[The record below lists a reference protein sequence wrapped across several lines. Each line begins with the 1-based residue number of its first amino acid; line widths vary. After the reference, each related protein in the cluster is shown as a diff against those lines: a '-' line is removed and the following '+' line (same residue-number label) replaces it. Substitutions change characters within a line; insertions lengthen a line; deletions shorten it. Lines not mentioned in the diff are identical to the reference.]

1 MRRKCTALLTLLI
14 FAASV
19 FLPSAA
25 SLAEPAASTTA
36 ATATTTT
43 TTAADPAASTTAATA
58 TTSTPAA
65 ATTPATTTTTPATTY
80 TAYDNTPNLKDATG
94 IVEGMK
100 ELRVKNGSDAGVLV
114 YALNMSREM
123 PTAAG
128 TSGYT
133 KLSATT
139 NQDWA
144 ARVDK
149 AASPSTL
156 RQDVLNVIWNGYPY
170 FAGSWKGVDRDFAAI
185 GQNSG
190 LSGAV
195 VEQLNNIAVTQQ
207 AIWALTD
214 SRPGAGNTQS
224 YVNAL
229 IAASQKNPAPANF
242 GLDLYDGS
250 AAKSTKA
257 GKKMTNLVA
266 VSAAQQ
272 KPASI
277 KLSHRWLDENGQPLT
292 GVKTPSLSFALYPE
306 NAAAD
311 AQPLATYALNEATGN
326 VAFTLFDDEQSYR
339 VVPVLTG
346 ETEGFTVGQAQTF
359 SLKGDQGAVIHLDF
373 VTTYKNETPAHDP
386 QPASV
391 PLGADVS
398 LGGKAPKDGVF
409 TLLLKDEAGN
419 ILQSKTNVGGV
430 VNFDALTFDKEGSHN
445 YTISMQAGSDSA
457 IAYDK
462 TVYKVKIDVSRGE
475 DYTAT
480 VTYEK
485 DGVIYTGLPAFA
497 AQNVTTPSTT
507 TPTKT
512 VSVTVNKVWKN
523 DKSSS
528 RPSSVKMQLYRDG
541 KSYGS
546 SVTLNSDNGW
556 KYTWSNLDASYKWT
570 VNEPSVPSGY
580 SKKVSNSGNSWTV
593 TNTAKSSSSPK
604 VTTPTI
610 KSGTKTKT
618 SDNDNDKSSKDRS
631 TPETGDNSNVHLLGT
646 VAIIS
651 LSGMVVIAAVWL
663 LSRRRLH

>member
-1 MRRKCTALLTLLI
+1 MKRKCIALLTLFV
-14 FAASV
+14 FAAGV
-19 FLPSAA
+19 LLPNAGALAAPAGGTAA
-25 SLAEPAASTTA
+25 S
-36 ATATTTT
+36 
-43 TTAADPAASTTAATA
+43 
-58 TTSTPAA
+58 
-65 ATTPATTTTTPATTY
+65 Y
-80 TAYDNTPNLKDATG
+80 TAYDNTPALKDAAG
-94 IVEGMK
+94 AVDGMK
-100 ELRVKNGSDAGVLV
+100 ELRVKTGSDAGALA
-114 YALNMSREM
+114 YALNMSRAL
-123 PTAAG
+123 PAAAG
-128 TSGYT
+128 TAGFT
-133 KLSATT
+133 KLADTT
-139 NQDWA
+139 NQDWVT
-144 ARVDK
+144 RVDK

-250 AAKSTKA
+250 AAKSTTA

-306 NAAAD
+306 NAAD

-462 TVYKVKIDVSRGE
+462 TVYKVKVDVSLGE

-610 KSGTKTKT
+610 KSSTKTKT
-618 SDNDNDKSSKDRS
+618 SDNDKDKSSKNRS

>member
-1 MRRKCTALLTLLI
+1 MKRKCIALLTLFV

-19 FLPSAA
+19 LLPNAEALAAPAGGTAA
-25 SLAEPAASTTA
+25 S
-36 ATATTTT
+36 
-43 TTAADPAASTTAATA
+43 
-58 TTSTPAA
+58 
-65 ATTPATTTTTPATTY
+65 Y
-80 TAYDNTPNLKDATG
+80 TAYDNTPALKDAAG
-94 IVEGMK
+94 AVDGMK
-100 ELRVKNGSDAGVLV
+100 ELRVKTGSDAGALA
-114 YALNMSREM
+114 YALNMSRAL
-123 PTAAG
+123 PAAAG
-128 TSGYT
+128 TAGFT
-133 KLSATT
+133 KLADTT
-139 NQDWA
+139 NQDWVT
-144 ARVDK
+144 RVDK

-170 FAGSWKGVDRDFAAI
+170 FEGSWKGVSGDPAKLAET
-185 GQNSG
+185 SG
-190 LSGAV
+190 LTPAA
-195 VEQLNNIAVTQQ
+195 LTTLYNIAVTQQ
-207 AIWALTD
+207 TIWVLTD
-214 SRPGAGNTQS
+214 SRSGAGTLQTH
-224 YVNAL
+224 VNAL
-229 IAASQKNPAPANF
+229 LAASQKNPAPANF

-250 AAKSTKA
+250 AAGSVD
-257 GKKMTNLVA
+257 GKKLTNLVA

-272 KPASI
+272 QPVSI
-277 KLSHRWLDENGQPLT
+277 KLSHRWLDAEGQPLQ
-292 GVKTPSLSFALYPE
+292 GVKTPALSFALYPE
-306 NAAAD
+306 D
-311 AQPLATYALNEATGN
+311 AKAGDQPLATYPLNEATGN

-462 TVYKVKIDVSRGE
+462 TVYKVKVDVSLGE

-610 KSGTKTKT
+610 KSSTKTKT
-618 SDNDNDKSSKDRS
+618 SDNDKDKSSKNRS
-631 TPETGDNSNVHLLGT
+631 TPETGDNSNIHLLGT

>member
-1 MRRKCTALLTLLI
+1 MKRKCIALLTLFV

-19 FLPSAA
+19 LLPNAGALAAPAGGTAA
-25 SLAEPAASTTA
+25 S
-36 ATATTTT
+36 
-43 TTAADPAASTTAATA
+43 
-58 TTSTPAA
+58 
-65 ATTPATTTTTPATTY
+65 Y
-80 TAYDNTPNLKDATG
+80 TAYDNTPALKDAAG
-94 IVEGMK
+94 AVDGMK
-100 ELRVKNGSDAGVLV
+100 ELRVKTGSDAGALA
-114 YALNMSREM
+114 YALNMSRAL
-123 PTAAG
+123 PAAAG
-128 TSGYT
+128 TAGFT
-133 KLSATT
+133 KLADTT
-139 NQDWA
+139 NQDWVT
-144 ARVDK
+144 RVDK

-170 FAGSWKGVDRDFAAI
+170 FEGSWKGVSGDPAKLAET
-185 GQNSG
+185 SG
-190 LSGAV
+190 LTPAA
-195 VEQLNNIAVTQQ
+195 LTTLYNIAVTQQ
-207 AIWALTD
+207 TIWVLTD
-214 SRPGAGNTQS
+214 SRSGAGTLQTH
-224 YVNAL
+224 VNAL
-229 IAASQKNPAPANF
+229 LAASQKNPAPANF

-250 AAKSTKA
+250 AAGSVD
-257 GKKMTNLVA
+257 GKKLTNLVA

-272 KPASI
+272 QPVSI
-277 KLSHRWLDENGQPLT
+277 KLSHRWLDAEGQPLQ
-292 GVKTPSLSFALYPE
+292 GVKTPALSFALYPE
-306 NAAAD
+306 D
-311 AQPLATYALNEATGN
+311 AKAGDQPLATYPLNEATDN

-462 TVYKVKIDVSRGE
+462 TVYKVKVDVSLGE

>member
-1 MRRKCTALLTLLI
+1 MKRKCIALLTLFV

-19 FLPSAA
+19 LLPNAGALAAPAGGTAA
-25 SLAEPAASTTA
+25 S
-36 ATATTTT
+36 
-43 TTAADPAASTTAATA
+43 
-58 TTSTPAA
+58 
-65 ATTPATTTTTPATTY
+65 Y
-80 TAYDNTPNLKDATG
+80 TAYDNTPALKDAAG
-94 IVEGMK
+94 AVDGMK
-100 ELRVKNGSDAGVLV
+100 ELRVKTGSDAGALA
-114 YALNMSREM
+114 YALNMSRAL
-123 PTAAG
+123 PAAAG
-128 TSGYT
+128 TAGFT
-133 KLSATT
+133 KLADTT
-139 NQDWA
+139 NQDWVT
-144 ARVDK
+144 RVDK

-170 FAGSWKGVDRDFAAI
+170 FEGSWKGVSGDPAKLAET
-185 GQNSG
+185 SG
-190 LSGAV
+190 LTPAA
-195 VEQLNNIAVTQQ
+195 LTTLYNIAVTQQ
-207 AIWALTD
+207 TIWVLTD
-214 SRPGAGNTQS
+214 SRSGAGTLQTH
-224 YVNAL
+224 VNAL
-229 IAASQKNPAPANF
+229 LAASQKNPAPANF

-250 AAKSTKA
+250 AAGSVD
-257 GKKMTNLVA
+257 GKKLTNLVA

-272 KPASI
+272 QPVSI
-277 KLSHRWLDENGQPLT
+277 KLSHRWLDAEGQPLQ
-292 GVKTPSLSFALYPE
+292 GVKTPALSFALYPE
-306 NAAAD
+306 D
-311 AQPLATYALNEATGN
+311 AKAGDQPLATYPLNEATGN

-391 PLGADVS
+391 PLGAEVS

-462 TVYKVKIDVSRGE
+462 TVYKVKVDVSLGE

-610 KSGTKTKT
+610 KSSTKTKT
-618 SDNDNDKSSKDRS
+618 SDNDKDKSSKNRS

>member
-1 MRRKCTALLTLLI
+1 MKRKCIALLTLFV

-19 FLPSAA
+19 LLPNAGALAAPAGGTAA
-25 SLAEPAASTTA
+25 S
-36 ATATTTT
+36 
-43 TTAADPAASTTAATA
+43 
-58 TTSTPAA
+58 
-65 ATTPATTTTTPATTY
+65 Y
-80 TAYDNTPNLKDATG
+80 TAYDNTPALKDAAG
-94 IVEGMK
+94 AVDGMK
-100 ELRVKNGSDAGVLV
+100 ELRVKTGSDAGALA
-114 YALNMSREM
+114 YALNMSRAL
-123 PTAAG
+123 PAAAG
-128 TSGYT
+128 TAGFT
-133 KLSATT
+133 KLADTT
-139 NQDWA
+139 NQDWVT
-144 ARVDK
+144 RVDK

-170 FAGSWKGVDRDFAAI
+170 FEGSWKGVSGDPAKLAET
-185 GQNSG
+185 SG
-190 LSGAV
+190 LTPAA
-195 VEQLNNIAVTQQ
+195 LTTLYNIAVTQQ
-207 AIWALTD
+207 TIWVLTD
-214 SRPGAGNTQS
+214 SRSGAGTLQTH
-224 YVNAL
+224 VNAL
-229 IAASQKNPAPANF
+229 LAASQKNPAPANF

-250 AAKSTKA
+250 AAGSVD
-257 GKKMTNLVA
+257 GKKLTNLVA

-272 KPASI
+272 QPVSI
-277 KLSHRWLDENGQPLT
+277 KLSHRWLDAEGQPLQ
-292 GVKTPSLSFALYPE
+292 GVKTPALSFALYPE
-306 NAAAD
+306 D
-311 AQPLATYALNEATGN
+311 AKAGDQPLATYPLNEATGN

-462 TVYKVKIDVSRGE
+462 TVYKVKVDVSLGE

-610 KSGTKTKT
+610 KSSTKTKT
-618 SDNDNDKSSKDRS
+618 SDNDKDKSSKNRS
-631 TPETGDNSNVHLLGT
+631 TPETGDNSNVHLLGA

>member
-1 MRRKCTALLTLLI
+1 MKRKCIALLTLFV

-19 FLPSAA
+19 LLPNAGALAAPAGGTAA
-25 SLAEPAASTTA
+25 S
-36 ATATTTT
+36 
-43 TTAADPAASTTAATA
+43 
-58 TTSTPAA
+58 
-65 ATTPATTTTTPATTY
+65 Y
-80 TAYDNTPNLKDATG
+80 TAYDNTPALKDAAG
-94 IVEGMK
+94 AVDGMK
-100 ELRVKNGSDAGVLV
+100 ELRVKTGSDAGALA
-114 YALNMSREM
+114 YALNMSRAL
-123 PTAAG
+123 PAAAG
-128 TSGYT
+128 TAGFT
-133 KLSATT
+133 KLADTT
-139 NQDWA
+139 NQDWVT
-144 ARVDK
+144 RVDK

-170 FAGSWKGVDRDFAAI
+170 FEGSWKGVSGDPAKLAET
-185 GQNSG
+185 SG
-190 LSGAV
+190 LTPAA
-195 VEQLNNIAVTQQ
+195 LTTLYNIAVTQQ
-207 AIWALTD
+207 TIWVLTD
-214 SRPGAGNTQS
+214 SRSGAGTLQTH
-224 YVNAL
+224 VNAL
-229 IAASQKNPAPANF
+229 LAASQKNPAPANF

-250 AAKSTKA
+250 AAGSVD
-257 GKKMTNLVA
+257 GKKLTNLVA

-272 KPASI
+272 QPVSI
-277 KLSHRWLDENGQPLT
+277 KLSHRWLDAEGQPLQ
-292 GVKTPSLSFALYPE
+292 GVKTPALSFALYPE
-306 NAAAD
+306 D
-311 AQPLATYALNEATGN
+311 AKAGDQPLATYPLNEATGN

-462 TVYKVKIDVSRGE
+462 TVYKVKVDVSLGE

-610 KSGTKTKT
+610 KSSTKTKT
-618 SDNDNDKSSKDRS
+618 SDNDKDKSSKDRS

>member
-1 MRRKCTALLTLLI
+1 MKRKCIALLTLFVFAVSVLLPNAGALAAPAGGT
-14 FAASV
+14 AAS
-19 FLPSAA
+19 
-25 SLAEPAASTTA
+25 
-36 ATATTTT
+36 
-43 TTAADPAASTTAATA
+43 
-58 TTSTPAA
+58 
-65 ATTPATTTTTPATTY
+65 Y
-80 TAYDNTPNLKDATG
+80 TAYDNTPALKDAAG
-94 IVEGMK
+94 AVDGMK
-100 ELRVKNGSDAGVLV
+100 ELRVKTGSDAGALA
-114 YALNMSREM
+114 YALNMSRAL
-123 PTAAG
+123 PAAAG
-128 TSGYT
+128 TAGFT
-133 KLSATT
+133 KLADTT
-139 NQDWA
+139 NQDWVT
-144 ARVDK
+144 RVDK

-170 FAGSWKGVDRDFAAI
+170 FEGSWKGVSGDPAKLAET
-185 GQNSG
+185 SG
-190 LSGAV
+190 LTPAA
-195 VEQLNNIAVTQQ
+195 LTTLYNIAVTQQ
-207 AIWALTD
+207 TIWALTD
-214 SRPGAGNTQS
+214 SRSGAGTLQTH
-224 YVNAL
+224 VNAL
-229 IAASQKNPAPANF
+229 LAASQKNPAPANF

-250 AAKSTKA
+250 AAASVD
-257 GKKMTNLVA
+257 GKKLTNLVA
-266 VSAAQQ
+266 ASAAQQ
-272 KPASI
+272 QPVSI
-277 KLSHRWLDENGQPLT
+277 KLSHRWLDAEGQPLQ
-292 GVKTPSLSFALYPE
+292 GVKTPALSFALYPE
-306 NAAAD
+306 D
-311 AQPLATYALNEATGN
+311 AKAGDQPLATYSLNEATGN

-462 TVYKVKIDVSRGE
+462 TVYKVKVDVSLGE

-610 KSGTKTKT
+610 KSSTKTKT
-618 SDNDNDKSSKDRS
+618 SDNDKDKSSKNRS

>member
-1 MRRKCTALLTLLI
+1 MKRKCIALLTLFV

-19 FLPSAA
+19 LLPNAGALAAPAGGTAA
-25 SLAEPAASTTA
+25 S
-36 ATATTTT
+36 
-43 TTAADPAASTTAATA
+43 
-58 TTSTPAA
+58 
-65 ATTPATTTTTPATTY
+65 Y
-80 TAYDNTPNLKDATG
+80 TAYDNTPALKDAAG
-94 IVEGMK
+94 AVDGMK
-100 ELRVKNGSDAGVLV
+100 ELRVKTGSDAGALA
-114 YALNMSREM
+114 YALNMSRAL
-123 PTAAG
+123 PAAAG
-128 TSGYT
+128 TAGFT
-133 KLSATT
+133 KLADTT
-139 NQDWA
+139 NQDWVT
-144 ARVDK
+144 RVDK

-170 FAGSWKGVDRDFAAI
+170 FEGSWKGVSGDPAKLAET
-185 GQNSG
+185 SG
-190 LSGAV
+190 LTPAA
-195 VEQLNNIAVTQQ
+195 LTTLYNIAVTQQ
-207 AIWALTD
+207 TIWVLTD
-214 SRPGAGNTQS
+214 SRSGAGTLQTH
-224 YVNAL
+224 VNAL
-229 IAASQKNPAPANF
+229 LAASQKNPAPANF

-250 AAKSTKA
+250 AAGSVD
-257 GKKMTNLVA
+257 GKKLTNLVA

-272 KPASI
+272 QPVSI
-277 KLSHRWLDENGQPLT
+277 KLSHRWLDAEGQPLT
-292 GVKTPSLSFALYPE
+292 GVKTPALSFALYPE
-306 NAAAD
+306 D
-311 AQPLATYALNEATGN
+311 AKAGDQPLATYPLNEATGN

-462 TVYKVKIDVSRGE
+462 TVYKVKVDVSLGE

-610 KSGTKTKT
+610 KSSTKTKT
-618 SDNDNDKSSKDRS
+618 SDNDKDKSSKDRS
-631 TPETGDNSNVHLLGT
+631 TPETGDNSNIHLLGT

-651 LSGMVVIAAVWL
+651 LSGMVVIVAVWL

>member
-1 MRRKCTALLTLLI
+1 MKRKCIALLTLFV
-14 FAASV
+14 FAAGV
-19 FLPSAA
+19 LLPNAGALAAPAGGTAA
-25 SLAEPAASTTA
+25 S
-36 ATATTTT
+36 
-43 TTAADPAASTTAATA
+43 
-58 TTSTPAA
+58 
-65 ATTPATTTTTPATTY
+65 Y
-80 TAYDNTPNLKDATG
+80 TAYDNTPALKDAAG
-94 IVEGMK
+94 AVDGMK
-100 ELRVKNGSDAGVLV
+100 ELRVKTGSDAGALA
-114 YALNMSREM
+114 YALNMSRAL
-123 PTAAG
+123 PAAAG
-128 TSGYT
+128 TAGFT
-133 KLSATT
+133 KLADTT
-139 NQDWA
+139 NQDWVT
-144 ARVDK
+144 RVDK

-170 FAGSWKGVDRDFAAI
+170 FEGSWKGVSGDPAKLAET
-185 GQNSG
+185 SG
-190 LSGAV
+190 LTPAA
-195 VEQLNNIAVTQQ
+195 LTTLYNIAVTQQ
-207 AIWALTD
+207 TIWVLTD
-214 SRPGAGNTQS
+214 SRSGAGTLQTH
-224 YVNAL
+224 VNAL
-229 IAASQKNPAPANF
+229 LAASQKNPAPANF

-250 AAKSTKA
+250 AAGSVD
-257 GKKMTNLVA
+257 GKKLTNLVA

-272 KPASI
+272 QPVSI
-277 KLSHRWLDENGQPLT
+277 KLSHRWLDAEGQPLQ
-292 GVKTPSLSFALYPE
+292 GVKTPALSFALYPE
-306 NAAAD
+306 D
-311 AQPLATYALNEATGN
+311 AKAGDQPLATYPLNEATGN

-462 TVYKVKIDVSRGE
+462 TVYKVKVDVSLGE

-610 KSGTKTKT
+610 KSSTKTKT
-618 SDNDNDKSSKDRS
+618 SDNDKDKSSKNRS
-631 TPETGDNSNVHLLGT
+631 TPETGDNSNIHLLGT

>member
-1 MRRKCTALLTLLI
+1 MKRKCIALLTLFV

-19 FLPSAA
+19 LLPNAGALAAPAGGTAA
-25 SLAEPAASTTA
+25 S
-36 ATATTTT
+36 
-43 TTAADPAASTTAATA
+43 
-58 TTSTPAA
+58 
-65 ATTPATTTTTPATTY
+65 Y
-80 TAYDNTPNLKDATG
+80 TAYDNTPALKDVVGA
-94 IVEGMK
+94 VDGMK
-100 ELRVKNGSDAGVLV
+100 ELRVKTGSDAGALA
-114 YALNMSREM
+114 YALNMSRAL
-123 PTAAG
+123 PAAAG
-128 TSGYT
+128 TAGFT
-133 KLSATT
+133 KLADTT
-139 NQDWA
+139 NQDWVT
-144 ARVDK
+144 RVDK

-170 FAGSWKGVDRDFAAI
+170 FEGSWKGVSGDPAKLAET
-185 GQNSG
+185 SG
-190 LSGAV
+190 LTPAA
-195 VEQLNNIAVTQQ
+195 LTTLYNIAVTQQ
-207 AIWALTD
+207 TIWVLTD
-214 SRPGAGNTQS
+214 SRSGAGTLQTH
-224 YVNAL
+224 VNAL
-229 IAASQKNPAPANF
+229 LAASQKNPAPANF

-250 AAKSTKA
+250 AAGSVD
-257 GKKMTNLVA
+257 GKKLTNLVA

-272 KPASI
+272 QPVSI
-277 KLSHRWLDENGQPLT
+277 KLSHRWLDAEGQPLQ
-292 GVKTPSLSFALYPE
+292 GVKTPALSFALYPE
-306 NAAAD
+306 D
-311 AQPLATYALNEATGN
+311 AKAGDQPLATYPLNEATGN

-462 TVYKVKIDVSRGE
+462 TVYKVKVDVSLGE

-610 KSGTKTKT
+610 KSSTKTKT
-618 SDNDNDKSSKDRS
+618 SDNDKDKSSKNRS
-631 TPETGDNSNVHLLGT
+631 TPETGDNSNIHLLGT

>member
-1 MRRKCTALLTLLI
+1 MKRKCIALLTLFV
-14 FAASV
+14 FAAGV
-19 FLPSAA
+19 LLPNAGALAAPAGGTAA
-25 SLAEPAASTTA
+25 S
-36 ATATTTT
+36 
-43 TTAADPAASTTAATA
+43 
-58 TTSTPAA
+58 
-65 ATTPATTTTTPATTY
+65 Y
-80 TAYDNTPNLKDATG
+80 TAYDNTPALKDAAG
-94 IVEGMK
+94 AVDGMK
-100 ELRVKNGSDAGVLV
+100 ELRVKTGSDAGALA
-114 YALNMSREM
+114 YALNMSRAL
-123 PTAAG
+123 PAAAG
-128 TSGYT
+128 TAGFT
-133 KLSATT
+133 KLADTT
-139 NQDWA
+139 NQDWVT
-144 ARVDK
+144 RVDK

-170 FAGSWKGVDRDFAAI
+170 FEGSWKGVSGDPAKLAET
-185 GQNSG
+185 SG
-190 LSGAV
+190 LTPAA
-195 VEQLNNIAVTQQ
+195 LTTLYNIAVTQQ
-207 AIWALTD
+207 TIWVLTD
-214 SRPGAGNTQS
+214 SRSGAGTLQTH
-224 YVNAL
+224 VNAL
-229 IAASQKNPAPANF
+229 LAASQKNPAPANF

-250 AAKSTKA
+250 AAGSVD
-257 GKKMTNLVA
+257 GKKLTNLVA

-272 KPASI
+272 QPVSI
-277 KLSHRWLDENGQPLT
+277 KLSHRWLDAEGQPLQ
-292 GVKTPSLSFALYPE
+292 GVKTPALSFALYPE
-306 NAAAD
+306 D
-311 AQPLATYALNEATGN
+311 AKAGDQPLATYALNEATGN

-386 QPASV
+386 QPVSV

-462 TVYKVKIDVSRGE
+462 TVYKVKVDVSLGE

-610 KSGTKTKT
+610 KSSTKTKT
-618 SDNDNDKSSKDRS
+618 SDNDKDKSSKNRS

>member
-1 MRRKCTALLTLLI
+1 MKRKCIALLTLFV

-19 FLPSAA
+19 LLPNAGALAAPAGGTAA
-25 SLAEPAASTTA
+25 S
-36 ATATTTT
+36 
-43 TTAADPAASTTAATA
+43 
-58 TTSTPAA
+58 
-65 ATTPATTTTTPATTY
+65 Y
-80 TAYDNTPNLKDATG
+80 TAYDNTPALKDAVG
-94 IVEGMK
+94 AVDGMK
-100 ELRVKNGSDAGVLV
+100 ELRVKTGSDAGALA
-114 YALNMSREM
+114 YALNMSRAL
-123 PTAAG
+123 PAAAG
-128 TSGYT
+128 TAGFT
-133 KLSATT
+133 KLADTT
-139 NQDWA
+139 NQDWVT
-144 ARVDK
+144 RVDK

-170 FAGSWKGVDRDFAAI
+170 FEGSWKGVSGDPAKLAET
-185 GQNSG
+185 SG
-190 LSGAV
+190 LTPAA
-195 VEQLNNIAVTQQ
+195 LTTLYNIAVTQQ
-207 AIWALTD
+207 TIWVLTD
-214 SRPGAGNTQS
+214 SRSGAGTLQTH
-224 YVNAL
+224 VNAL
-229 IAASQKNPAPANF
+229 LAASQKNPAPANF

-250 AAKSTKA
+250 AAGSVD
-257 GKKMTNLVA
+257 GKKLTNLVA

-272 KPASI
+272 QPVSI
-277 KLSHRWLDENGQPLT
+277 KLSHRWLDAEGQPLQ
-292 GVKTPSLSFALYPE
+292 GVKTPALSFALYPE
-306 NAAAD
+306 D
-311 AQPLATYALNEATGN
+311 AKAGDQPLATYPLNEATGN

-462 TVYKVKIDVSRGE
+462 TVYKVKVDVSLGE

>member
-1 MRRKCTALLTLLI
+1 MKRKCIALLTLFV
-14 FAASV
+14 FAAGV
-19 FLPSAA
+19 LLPNAGALAAPAGGTAA
-25 SLAEPAASTTA
+25 S
-36 ATATTTT
+36 
-43 TTAADPAASTTAATA
+43 
-58 TTSTPAA
+58 
-65 ATTPATTTTTPATTY
+65 Y
-80 TAYDNTPNLKDATG
+80 TAYDNTPALKDAAG
-94 IVEGMK
+94 AVDGMK
-100 ELRVKNGSDAGVLV
+100 ELRVKTGSDAGALA
-114 YALNMSREM
+114 YALNMSRAL
-123 PTAAG
+123 PAAAG
-128 TSGYT
+128 TAGFT
-133 KLSATT
+133 KLADTT
-139 NQDWA
+139 NQDWVT
-144 ARVDK
+144 RVDK

-170 FAGSWKGVDRDFAAI
+170 FAGSWKGVSGDPAKLAET
-185 GQNSG
+185 SG
-190 LSGAV
+190 LTPAA
-195 VEQLNNIAVTQQ
+195 LTTLYNIAVTQQ
-207 AIWALTD
+207 TIWVLTD
-214 SRPGAGNTQS
+214 SRSGAGTLQTH
-224 YVNAL
+224 VNAL
-229 IAASQKNPAPANF
+229 LAASQKNPAPANF

-250 AAKSTKA
+250 AAGSVD
-257 GKKMTNLVA
+257 GKKLTNLVA

-272 KPASI
+272 QPVSI
-277 KLSHRWLDENGQPLT
+277 KLSHRWLDAEGQPLQ
-292 GVKTPSLSFALYPE
+292 GVKTPALSFALYPE
-306 NAAAD
+306 D
-311 AQPLATYALNEATGN
+311 AKAGDQPLATYALNEATGN

-462 TVYKVKIDVSRGE
+462 TVYKVKVDVSLGE

>member
-1 MRRKCTALLTLLI
+1 MKRKCIALLTLFV
-14 FAASV
+14 FAAGV
-19 FLPSAA
+19 LLPNAGALAAPAGGTAA
-25 SLAEPAASTTA
+25 S
-36 ATATTTT
+36 
-43 TTAADPAASTTAATA
+43 
-58 TTSTPAA
+58 
-65 ATTPATTTTTPATTY
+65 Y
-80 TAYDNTPNLKDATG
+80 TAYDNTPALKDAAG
-94 IVEGMK
+94 AVDGMK
-100 ELRVKNGSDAGVLV
+100 ELRVKTGSDAGALA
-114 YALNMSREM
+114 YALNMSRAL
-123 PTAAG
+123 PAAAG
-128 TSGYT
+128 TAGFT
-133 KLSATT
+133 KLADTT
-139 NQDWA
+139 NQDWVT
-144 ARVDK
+144 RVDK

-170 FAGSWKGVDRDFAAI
+170 FEGSWKGVSGDPAKLAET
-185 GQNSG
+185 SG
-190 LSGAV
+190 LTPAA
-195 VEQLNNIAVTQQ
+195 LTTLYNIAVTQQ
-207 AIWALTD
+207 TIWVLTD
-214 SRPGAGNTQS
+214 SRSGAGTLQTH
-224 YVNAL
+224 VNAL
-229 IAASQKNPAPANF
+229 LAASQKNPAPANF

-250 AAKSTKA
+250 AAGSVD
-257 GKKMTNLVA
+257 GKKLTNLVA

-272 KPASI
+272 QPVSI
-277 KLSHRWLDENGQPLT
+277 KLSHRWLDAEGQPLQ
-292 GVKTPSLSFALYPE
+292 GVKTPALSFALYPE
-306 NAAAD
+306 D
-311 AQPLATYALNEATGN
+311 AKAGDQPLATYALNEATGN

-386 QPASV
+386 QPVSV

-462 TVYKVKIDVSRGE
+462 TVYKVKVDVSLGE

-497 AQNVTTPSTT
+497 AQNVTTLSTT

-610 KSGTKTKT
+610 KSSTKTKT
-618 SDNDNDKSSKDRS
+618 SDNDKDKSSKNRS
-631 TPETGDNSNVHLLGT
+631 TPETGDNSNIHLLGT

>member
-1 MRRKCTALLTLLI
+1 MKRKCIALLTLFV

-19 FLPSAA
+19 LLPNAGALAAPAGGTAA
-25 SLAEPAASTTA
+25 S
-36 ATATTTT
+36 
-43 TTAADPAASTTAATA
+43 
-58 TTSTPAA
+58 
-65 ATTPATTTTTPATTY
+65 Y
-80 TAYDNTPNLKDATG
+80 TAYDNTPALKDAAG
-94 IVEGMK
+94 AVDGMK
-100 ELRVKNGSDAGVLV
+100 ELRVKTGSDAGALA
-114 YALNMSREM
+114 YALNMSRAL
-123 PTAAG
+123 PAAAG
-128 TSGYT
+128 TAGFT
-133 KLSATT
+133 KLADTT
-139 NQDWA
+139 NQDWVT
-144 ARVDK
+144 RVDK

-170 FAGSWKGVDRDFAAI
+170 FEGSWKGVSGDPAKLAET
-185 GQNSG
+185 SG
-190 LSGAV
+190 LTPAA
-195 VEQLNNIAVTQQ
+195 LTTLYNIAVTQQ
-207 AIWALTD
+207 TIWVLTD
-214 SRPGAGNTQS
+214 SRSGAGTLQTH
-224 YVNAL
+224 VNAL
-229 IAASQKNPAPANF
+229 LAASQKNPAPANF

-250 AAKSTKA
+250 AAGSVD
-257 GKKMTNLVA
+257 GKKLTNLVA

-272 KPASI
+272 QPVSI
-277 KLSHRWLDENGQPLT
+277 KLSHRWLDAEGQPLQ
-292 GVKTPSLSFALYPE
+292 GVKTPALSFALYPE
-306 NAAAD
+306 D
-311 AQPLATYALNEATGN
+311 AKAGDQPLATYPLNEATGN

-409 TLLLKDEAGN
+409 TILLKDEAGN

-462 TVYKVKIDVSRGE
+462 TVYKVKVDVSLGE

-618 SDNDNDKSSKDRS
+618 SDNDNDKSSKNRS

>member
-1 MRRKCTALLTLLI
+1 MKRKCIALLTLFV

-19 FLPSAA
+19 LLPNAGALAAPAGGTAA
-25 SLAEPAASTTA
+25 S
-36 ATATTTT
+36 
-43 TTAADPAASTTAATA
+43 
-58 TTSTPAA
+58 
-65 ATTPATTTTTPATTY
+65 Y
-80 TAYDNTPNLKDATG
+80 TAYDNTPALKDAAG
-94 IVEGMK
+94 AVEGMK
-100 ELRVKNGSDAGVLV
+100 ELRVKTGSDAGALA
-114 YALNMSREM
+114 YALNMSRAL
-123 PTAAG
+123 PAAAG
-128 TSGYT
+128 TAGFT
-133 KLSATT
+133 KLADTT
-139 NQDWA
+139 NQDWVT
-144 ARVDK
+144 RVDK

-170 FAGSWKGVDRDFAAI
+170 FEGSWKGVSGDPAKLAET
-185 GQNSG
+185 SG
-190 LSGAV
+190 LTPAA
-195 VEQLNNIAVTQQ
+195 LTTLYNIAVTQQ
-207 AIWALTD
+207 TIWVLTD
-214 SRPGAGNTQS
+214 SRSGAGTLQTH
-224 YVNAL
+224 VNAL
-229 IAASQKNPAPANF
+229 LAASQKNPAPANF

-250 AAKSTKA
+250 AAGSVD
-257 GKKMTNLVA
+257 GKKLTNLVA

-272 KPASI
+272 QPVSI
-277 KLSHRWLDENGQPLT
+277 KLSHRWLDAEGQPLQ
-292 GVKTPSLSFALYPE
+292 GVKMPALSFALYPE
-306 NAAAD
+306 D
-311 AQPLATYALNEATGN
+311 AKAGDQPLATYPLNEATGN

-462 TVYKVKIDVSRGE
+462 TVYKVKVDVSLGE

-610 KSGTKTKT
+610 KSSTKTKT
-618 SDNDNDKSSKDRS
+618 SDNDKDKSSKNRS

>member
-1 MRRKCTALLTLLI
+1 MKRKCIALLTLFV

-19 FLPSAA
+19 LLPNAGALAAPAGGTAA
-25 SLAEPAASTTA
+25 S
-36 ATATTTT
+36 
-43 TTAADPAASTTAATA
+43 
-58 TTSTPAA
+58 
-65 ATTPATTTTTPATTY
+65 Y
-80 TAYDNTPNLKDATG
+80 TAYDNTPALKDAAG
-94 IVEGMK
+94 AVDGMK
-100 ELRVKNGSDAGVLV
+100 ELRVKTGSDAGALA
-114 YALNMSREM
+114 YALNMSRAL
-123 PTAAG
+123 PAAAG
-128 TSGYT
+128 TAGFT
-133 KLSATT
+133 KLADTT
-139 NQDWA
+139 NQDWVT
-144 ARVDK
+144 RVDK

-170 FAGSWKGVDRDFAAI
+170 FEGSWKGVSGDPAKLAET
-185 GQNSG
+185 SG
-190 LSGAV
+190 LTPAA
-195 VEQLNNIAVTQQ
+195 LTTLYNIAVTQQ
-207 AIWALTD
+207 TIWVLTD
-214 SRPGAGNTQS
+214 SRSGAGTLQTH
-224 YVNAL
+224 VNAL
-229 IAASQKNPAPANF
+229 LAASQKNPAPANF

-250 AAKSTKA
+250 AAGSVD
-257 GKKMTNLVA
+257 GKKLTNLVA

-292 GVKTPSLSFALYPE
+292 GVKTPALSFALYPE
-306 NAAAD
+306 D
-311 AQPLATYALNEATGN
+311 AKAGDQPLATYPLNEATGN

-462 TVYKVKIDVSRGE
+462 TVYKVKVDVSLGE

-610 KSGTKTKT
+610 KSSTKTKT
-618 SDNDNDKSSKDRS
+618 SDNDKDKSSKNRS

>member
-1 MRRKCTALLTLLI
+1 M
-14 FAASV
+14 
-19 FLPSAA
+19 
-25 SLAEPAASTTA
+25 
-36 ATATTTT
+36 
-43 TTAADPAASTTAATA
+43 
-58 TTSTPAA
+58 
-65 ATTPATTTTTPATTY
+65 
-80 TAYDNTPNLKDATG
+80 
-94 IVEGMK
+94 
-100 ELRVKNGSDAGVLV
+100 
-114 YALNMSREM
+114 
-123 PTAAG
+123 
-128 TSGYT
+128 
-133 KLSATT
+133 
-139 NQDWA
+139 
-144 ARVDK
+144 
-149 AASPSTL
+149 
-156 RQDVLNVIWNGYPY
+156 
-170 FAGSWKGVDRDFAAI
+170 
-185 GQNSG
+185 
-190 LSGAV
+190 
-195 VEQLNNIAVTQQ
+195 
-207 AIWALTD
+207 
-214 SRPGAGNTQS
+214 
-224 YVNAL
+224 
-229 IAASQKNPAPANF
+229 
-242 GLDLYDGS
+242 
-250 AAKSTKA
+250 
-257 GKKMTNLVA
+257 
-266 VSAAQQ
+266 
-272 KPASI
+272 
-277 KLSHRWLDENGQPLT
+277 
-292 GVKTPSLSFALYPE
+292 
-306 NAAAD
+306 
-311 AQPLATYALNEATGN
+311 
-326 VAFTLFDDEQSYR
+326 AFTLFDDEQSYR

-445 YTISMQAGSDSA
+445 YTISMQAGSDSI

-462 TVYKVKIDVSRGE
+462 TVYKVKVDVSLGE

>member
-1 MRRKCTALLTLLI
+1 MKRKCIALLTLFV

-19 FLPSAA
+19 LLPNAGALAAPAGGTAA
-25 SLAEPAASTTA
+25 S
-36 ATATTTT
+36 
-43 TTAADPAASTTAATA
+43 
-58 TTSTPAA
+58 
-65 ATTPATTTTTPATTY
+65 Y
-80 TAYDNTPNLKDATG
+80 TAYDNTPALKDAAG
-94 IVEGMK
+94 AVDGMK
-100 ELRVKNGSDAGVLV
+100 ELRVKTGSDAGALA
-114 YALNMSREM
+114 YALNMSRAL
-123 PTAAG
+123 PAAAG
-128 TSGYT
+128 TAGFT
-133 KLSATT
+133 KLADTT
-139 NQDWA
+139 NQDWVT
-144 ARVDK
+144 RVDK

-170 FAGSWKGVDRDFAAI
+170 FEGSWKGVSGDPAKLAET
-185 GQNSG
+185 SG
-190 LSGAV
+190 LTPAA
-195 VEQLNNIAVTQQ
+195 LTTLYNIAVTQQ
-207 AIWALTD
+207 TIWVLTD
-214 SRPGAGNTQS
+214 SRSGAGTLQTH
-224 YVNAL
+224 VNAL
-229 IAASQKNPAPANF
+229 LAASQKNPAPANF

-250 AAKSTKA
+250 AAGSVD
-257 GKKMTNLVA
+257 GKKLTNLVA

-272 KPASI
+272 QPVSI
-277 KLSHRWLDENGQPLT
+277 KLSHRWLDAEGQPLQ
-292 GVKTPSLSFALYPE
+292 GVKTPALSFALYPE
-306 NAAAD
+306 D
-311 AQPLATYALNEATGN
+311 AKAGDQPLATYPLNEATGN

-593 TNTAKSSSSPK
+593 INTAKSSSSPK

>member
-1 MRRKCTALLTLLI
+1 MKRKCIALLTLFV

-19 FLPSAA
+19 LLPNAGALAAPAGGTAA
-25 SLAEPAASTTA
+25 S
-36 ATATTTT
+36 
-43 TTAADPAASTTAATA
+43 
-58 TTSTPAA
+58 
-65 ATTPATTTTTPATTY
+65 Y
-80 TAYDNTPNLKDATG
+80 TAYDNTPALKDAAG
-94 IVEGMK
+94 AVDGMK
-100 ELRVKNGSDAGVLV
+100 ELRVKTGSDAGALA
-114 YALNMSREM
+114 YALNMSRAL
-123 PTAAG
+123 PAAAG
-128 TSGYT
+128 TAGFT
-133 KLSATT
+133 KLADTT
-139 NQDWA
+139 NQDWVT
-144 ARVDK
+144 RVDK

-170 FAGSWKGVDRDFAAI
+170 FAGSWKGVSGDPAKLAET
-185 GQNSG
+185 SG
-190 LSGAV
+190 LTPAA
-195 VEQLNNIAVTQQ
+195 LTTLYNIAVTQQ
-207 AIWALTD
+207 TIWVLTD
-214 SRPGAGNTQS
+214 SRSGAGTLQTH
-224 YVNAL
+224 VNAL
-229 IAASQKNPAPANF
+229 LTASQKNPAPANF

-250 AAKSTKA
+250 AAGSVD
-257 GKKMTNLVA
+257 GKKLTNLVA

-272 KPASI
+272 QPVSI
-277 KLSHRWLDENGQPLT
+277 KLSHRWLDAEGQPLQ
-292 GVKTPSLSFALYPE
+292 GVKTPALSFALYPE
-306 NAAAD
+306 D
-311 AQPLATYALNEATGN
+311 AKAGDQPLATYPLNEATGN
-326 VAFTLFDDEQSYR
+326 VAFTLADDEQNYR
-339 VVPVLTG
+339 IVPQLSG
-346 ETEGFTVGQAQTF
+346 ATEGFNVDKAQTF
-359 SLKGDQGAVIHLDF
+359 SLKGAQGSVIHLDF
-373 VTTYKNETPAHDP
+373 ATTYTNETPAHDP
-386 QPASV
+386 AAASV
-391 PLGADVS
+391 PLGAELT
-398 LGGKAPKDGVF
+398 LGGAAPKDGVF

-419 ILQSKTNVGGV
+419 VVQSKTNVGGKV
-430 VNFDALTFDKEGSHN
+430 TFDALSFDKEGNYS

-462 TVYKVKIDVSRGE
+462 TVYKVKVDVSLGE

-610 KSGTKTKT
+610 KSSTKTKT
-618 SDNDNDKSSKDRS
+618 SDNDKDKSSKNRS

>member
-1 MRRKCTALLTLLI
+1 MKRKCIALLTLFV

-19 FLPSAA
+19 LLPNAGALAAPAGGTAA
-25 SLAEPAASTTA
+25 S
-36 ATATTTT
+36 
-43 TTAADPAASTTAATA
+43 
-58 TTSTPAA
+58 
-65 ATTPATTTTTPATTY
+65 Y
-80 TAYDNTPNLKDATG
+80 TAYDNTPALKDAAG
-94 IVEGMK
+94 AVDGMK
-100 ELRVKNGSDAGVLV
+100 ELRVKTGSDAGALA
-114 YALNMSREM
+114 YALNMSRAL
-123 PTAAG
+123 PAAAG
-128 TSGYT
+128 TAGFT
-133 KLSATT
+133 KLADTT
-139 NQDWA
+139 NQDWVT
-144 ARVDK
+144 RVDK

-170 FAGSWKGVDRDFAAI
+170 FAGSWKGVSGDPAKLVET
-185 GQNSG
+185 SG
-190 LSGAV
+190 LTPAA
-195 VEQLNNIAVTQQ
+195 LTTLYNIAVTQQ
-207 AIWALTD
+207 TIWVLTD
-214 SRPGAGNTQS
+214 SRSGAGTLQTH
-224 YVNAL
+224 VNAL
-229 IAASQKNPAPANF
+229 LAASQKNPAPANF

-250 AAKSTKA
+250 AAGSVD
-257 GKKMTNLVA
+257 GKKLTNLVA

-272 KPASI
+272 QPVSI
-277 KLSHRWLDENGQPLT
+277 KLSHRWLDAEGQPLQ
-292 GVKTPSLSFALYPE
+292 GVKTPALSFALYPE
-306 NAAAD
+306 D
-311 AQPLATYALNEATGN
+311 AKAGDQPLATYPLNEATGN

-462 TVYKVKIDVSRGE
+462 TVYKVKVDVSLGE

-618 SDNDNDKSSKDRS
+618 SDNDKDKSSKDRS

>member
-1 MRRKCTALLTLLI
+1 MKRKCIALLTLFV

-19 FLPSAA
+19 LLPNAGALAAPAGGTAA
-25 SLAEPAASTTA
+25 S
-36 ATATTTT
+36 
-43 TTAADPAASTTAATA
+43 
-58 TTSTPAA
+58 
-65 ATTPATTTTTPATTY
+65 Y
-80 TAYDNTPNLKDATG
+80 TAYDNTPALKDAAG
-94 IVEGMK
+94 AVDGMK
-100 ELRVKNGSDAGVLV
+100 ELRVKTGSDAGALA
-114 YALNMSREM
+114 YALNMSRAL
-123 PTAAG
+123 PAAAG
-128 TSGYT
+128 TAGFT
-133 KLSATT
+133 KLADTT
-139 NQDWA
+139 NQDWVT
-144 ARVDK
+144 RVDK

-170 FAGSWKGVDRDFAAI
+170 FEGSWKGVSGDPAKLAET
-185 GQNSG
+185 SG
-190 LSGAV
+190 LTPAA
-195 VEQLNNIAVTQQ
+195 LTTLYNIAVTQQ
-207 AIWALTD
+207 TIWVLTD
-214 SRPGAGNTQS
+214 SRSGAGTLQTH
-224 YVNAL
+224 VNAL
-229 IAASQKNPAPANF
+229 LAASQKNPAPANF

-250 AAKSTKA
+250 AAGSVD
-257 GKKMTNLVA
+257 GKKLTNLVA

-272 KPASI
+272 QPVSI
-277 KLSHRWLDENGQPLT
+277 KLSHRWLDAEGQPLQ
-292 GVKTPSLSFALYPE
+292 GVKTPALSFALYPE
-306 NAAAD
+306 D
-311 AQPLATYALNEATGN
+311 AKAGDQPLATYPLNEATGN
-326 VAFTLFDDEQSYR
+326 VAFTLADDEQNYR
-339 VVPVLTG
+339 IVPQLSG
-346 ETEGFTVGQAQTF
+346 ATEGFNVDKAQTF
-359 SLKGDQGAVIHLDF
+359 SLKGAQGSVIHLDF
-373 VTTYKNETPAHDP
+373 VTTYKNETPAYDP
-386 QPASV
+386 AAASV
-391 PLGADVS
+391 PLGAELT
-398 LGGKAPKDGVF
+398 LGGAAPKDGVF

-419 ILQSKTNVGGV
+419 VVQSKTNVGGKV
-430 VNFDALTFDKEGSHN
+430 TFDALSFDKEGNYS

-462 TVYKVKIDVSRGE
+462 TVYKVKVDVSLGE

-610 KSGTKTKT
+610 KSSTKTKT
-618 SDNDNDKSSKDRS
+618 SDNDKDKSSKDRS

>member
-1 MRRKCTALLTLLI
+1 MKRKCIALLTLFV

-19 FLPSAA
+19 FLPNAGALAAPAGGTAA
-25 SLAEPAASTTA
+25 S
-36 ATATTTT
+36 
-43 TTAADPAASTTAATA
+43 
-58 TTSTPAA
+58 
-65 ATTPATTTTTPATTY
+65 Y
-80 TAYDNTPNLKDATG
+80 TAYDNTPALKDAAG
-94 IVEGMK
+94 AVDGMK
-100 ELRVKNGSDAGVLV
+100 ELRVKTGSDAGALA
-114 YALNMSREM
+114 YALNMSRAL
-123 PTAAG
+123 PAAAG
-128 TSGYT
+128 TAGFT
-133 KLSATT
+133 KLADTT
-139 NQDWA
+139 NQDWVT
-144 ARVDK
+144 RVDK

-170 FAGSWKGVDRDFAAI
+170 FEGSWKGVSGDPAKLAET
-185 GQNSG
+185 SG
-190 LSGAV
+190 LTPAA
-195 VEQLNNIAVTQQ
+195 LTTLYNIAVTQQ
-207 AIWALTD
+207 TIWVLTD
-214 SRPGAGNTQS
+214 SRSGAGTLQTH
-224 YVNAL
+224 VNAL
-229 IAASQKNPAPANF
+229 LAASQKNPAPANF

-250 AAKSTKA
+250 AAGSVD
-257 GKKMTNLVA
+257 GKKLTNLVA

-272 KPASI
+272 QPVSI

-462 TVYKVKIDVSRGE
+462 TVYKVKVDVSLGE

-618 SDNDNDKSSKDRS
+618 SDNDKDKSSKNRS

>member
-1 MRRKCTALLTLLI
+1 MKRKCIALLTLFV

-19 FLPSAA
+19 LLPNAGALAAPAGGTAA
-25 SLAEPAASTTA
+25 S
-36 ATATTTT
+36 
-43 TTAADPAASTTAATA
+43 
-58 TTSTPAA
+58 
-65 ATTPATTTTTPATTY
+65 Y
-80 TAYDNTPNLKDATG
+80 TAYDNTPALKDAAG
-94 IVEGMK
+94 AVDGMK
-100 ELRVKNGSDAGVLV
+100 ELRVKTGSDAGALA
-114 YALNMSREM
+114 YALNMSRAL
-123 PTAAG
+123 PAAAG
-128 TSGYT
+128 TAGFT
-133 KLSATT
+133 KLADTT
-139 NQDWA
+139 NQDWVT
-144 ARVDK
+144 RVDK

-214 SRPGAGNTQS
+214 SRSGAGTLQTH
-224 YVNAL
+224 VNAL
-229 IAASQKNPAPANF
+229 LAASQKNPAPANF

-250 AAKSTKA
+250 AAGSVD
-257 GKKMTNLVA
+257 GKKLTNLVA

-272 KPASI
+272 QPVSI
-277 KLSHRWLDENGQPLT
+277 KLSHRWLDAEGQSLQ
-292 GVKTPSLSFALYPE
+292 GVKTPALSFALYPE
-306 NAAAD
+306 D
-311 AQPLATYALNEATGN
+311 AKAGDQPLATYPLNEATGN

-462 TVYKVKIDVSRGE
+462 TVYKVKVDVSLGE

-618 SDNDNDKSSKDRS
+618 SDNDKDKSSKNRS

>member
-1 MRRKCTALLTLLI
+1 MKRKCIALLTLFV

-19 FLPSAA
+19 LLPNAGALAAPAGGTAA
-25 SLAEPAASTTA
+25 S
-36 ATATTTT
+36 
-43 TTAADPAASTTAATA
+43 
-58 TTSTPAA
+58 
-65 ATTPATTTTTPATTY
+65 Y
-80 TAYDNTPNLKDATG
+80 TAYDNTPALKDAAG
-94 IVEGMK
+94 AVDGMK
-100 ELRVKNGSDAGVLV
+100 ELRVKTGSDAGALA
-114 YALNMSREM
+114 YALNMSRAL
-123 PTAAG
+123 PAAAG
-128 TSGYT
+128 TAGFT
-133 KLSATT
+133 KLADTT
-139 NQDWA
+139 NQDWVT
-144 ARVDK
+144 RVDK

-170 FAGSWKGVDRDFAAI
+170 FEGSWKGVSGDPAKLAET
-185 GQNSG
+185 SG
-190 LSGAV
+190 LTPAA
-195 VEQLNNIAVTQQ
+195 LTTLYNIAVTQQ
-207 AIWALTD
+207 TIWVLTD
-214 SRPGAGNTQS
+214 SRSGAGTLQTH
-224 YVNAL
+224 VNAL
-229 IAASQKNPAPANF
+229 LAASQKNPAPANF

-250 AAKSTKA
+250 AAGSVD
-257 GKKMTNLVA
+257 GKKLTNLVA

-272 KPASI
+272 QPVSI
-277 KLSHRWLDENGQPLT
+277 KLSHRWLDAEGQPLQ
-292 GVKTPSLSFALYPE
+292 GVKTPALSFALYPE
-306 NAAAD
+306 D
-311 AQPLATYALNEATGN
+311 AKAGDQPLATYPLNEATGN

-462 TVYKVKIDVSRGE
+462 TVYKVKVDVSLGE

-618 SDNDNDKSSKDRS
+618 SDNDKDKSSKDRS

>member
-1 MRRKCTALLTLLI
+1 MKRKCIALLTLFV

-19 FLPSAA
+19 LLPNAGALAAPAGGTAA
-25 SLAEPAASTTA
+25 S
-36 ATATTTT
+36 
-43 TTAADPAASTTAATA
+43 
-58 TTSTPAA
+58 
-65 ATTPATTTTTPATTY
+65 Y
-80 TAYDNTPNLKDATG
+80 TAYDNTPALKDAAG
-94 IVEGMK
+94 AVDGMK
-100 ELRVKNGSDAGVLV
+100 ELRVKTGSDAGALA
-114 YALNMSREM
+114 YALNMSRAL
-123 PTAAG
+123 PAAAG
-128 TSGYT
+128 TAGFT
-133 KLSATT
+133 KLADTT
-139 NQDWA
+139 NQDWVT
-144 ARVDK
+144 RVDK

-170 FAGSWKGVDRDFAAI
+170 FEGSWKGVSGDPAKLAET
-185 GQNSG
+185 SG
-190 LSGAV
+190 LTPAA
-195 VEQLNNIAVTQQ
+195 LTTLYNIAVTQQ
-207 AIWALTD
+207 TIWVLTD
-214 SRPGAGNTQS
+214 SRSGAGTLQTH
-224 YVNAL
+224 VNAL
-229 IAASQKNPAPANF
+229 LAASQKNPAPANF

-250 AAKSTKA
+250 AAGSVD
-257 GKKMTNLVA
+257 GKKLTNLVA

-272 KPASI
+272 QPVSI

-462 TVYKVKIDVSRGE
+462 TVYKVKVDVSLGE

-610 KSGTKTKT
+610 KSSTKTKT
-618 SDNDNDKSSKDRS
+618 SDNDKDKSSKNRS